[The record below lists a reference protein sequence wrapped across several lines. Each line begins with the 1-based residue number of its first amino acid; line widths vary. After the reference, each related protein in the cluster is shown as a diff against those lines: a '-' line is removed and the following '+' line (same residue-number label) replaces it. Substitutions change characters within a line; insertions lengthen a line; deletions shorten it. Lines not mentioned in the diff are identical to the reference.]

1 MLQKKNLSGWLR
13 TQLSLTN
20 AKKRTR
26 GSQTRT
32 GRKMLLESLER
43 REVFDAG
50 WATTLQW
57 A

>member
-1 MLQKKNLSGWLR
+1 MFQKKNLSGWLR
-13 TQLSLTN
+13 TQLSSSN

-26 GSQTRT
+26 GSQIRA

-50 WATTLQW
+50 WATTL
-57 A
+57 